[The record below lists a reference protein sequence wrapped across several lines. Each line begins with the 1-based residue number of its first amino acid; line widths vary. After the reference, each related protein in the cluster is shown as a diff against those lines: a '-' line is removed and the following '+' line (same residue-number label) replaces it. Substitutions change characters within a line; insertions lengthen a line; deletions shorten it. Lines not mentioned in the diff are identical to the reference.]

1 MVEYAFKMYICYD
14 KLALWREDPVCI
26 EAKMKV

>member
-14 KLALWREDPVCI
+14 KPTSWKKDPACI
-26 EAKMKV
+26 EAKVKV